1 MLYSDLDTGNFFVIP
16 GSPVDVWAAES
27 YSKTHTKD
35 QLRELSGFSKNDMVV
50 LVVGS
55 SIFYDDLS
63 WEYAVAMHSIGPLL
77 TKYARRNDAA
87 ESFKFVFLCGNST
100 DGYDDA
106 LQVFLILKMYCASY
120 VILVLMLLKDNIRL
134 PLLLSFHKKI

>member
-1 MLYSDLDTGNFFVIP
+1 MLYSELDTGNFFVIP

-35 QLRELSGFSKNDMVV
+35 QLRELSGFGKNDMVV

-63 WEYAVAMHSIGPLL
+63 WEYAVAMNSIGPLL

-106 LQVFLILKMYCASY
+106 LQVVSLFKMYCASY
-120 VILVLMLLKDNIRL
+120 VILVLMLSKDNIRL
-134 PLLLSFHKKI
+134 PLLSIFYKNF

>member
-1 MLYSDLDTGNFFVIP
+1 MLYSELDTGNFFVIP
-16 GSPVDVWAAES
+16 GSPVHVWAAES
-27 YSKTHTKD
+27 YSRTHTKD
-35 QLRELSGFSKNDMVV
+35 QLRELSGFGKNDMVV

-55 SIFYDDLS
+55 SIFYDNLS
-63 WEYAVAMHSIGPLL
+63 WDYAVAMHSIGPLL

-106 LQVFLILKMYCASY
+106 LQVVFLLKVYCASY
-120 VILVLMLLKDNIRL
+120 AMLMPSKYKTLDCSLLFL
-134 PLLLSFHKKI
+134 HS

>member
-1 MLYSDLDTGNFFVIP
+1 MLYSELDTGNFFVIP

-27 YSKTHTKD
+27 YSNTHTKD
-35 QLRELSGFSKNDMVV
+35 QLRELSGFGKNDMVV
-50 LVVGS
+50 IVVGS

-63 WEYAVAMHSIGPLL
+63 WDYAVAMHSIGPLL
-77 TKYARRNDAA
+77 TKYARRSDAD

-106 LQVFLILKMYCASY
+106 LQVVFLLKMNFASY
-120 VILVLMLLKDNIRL
+120 VVLVF
-134 PLLLSFHKKI
+134 LLSKYKTLGC